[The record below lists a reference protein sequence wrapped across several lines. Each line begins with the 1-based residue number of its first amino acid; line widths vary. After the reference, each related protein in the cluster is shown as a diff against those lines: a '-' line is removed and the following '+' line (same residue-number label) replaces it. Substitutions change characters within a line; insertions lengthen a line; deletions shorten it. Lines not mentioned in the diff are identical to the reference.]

1 MPAPDSVRN
10 LVQIYRDNA
19 DDYRK
24 PDFNE
29 HQTRVQFINPFWKA
43 LGWDVDN
50 SAGFAEAYKDV
61 INEAALKVGGS
72 TKAPDYSFGIAGTRK
87 FFLEAKKPSVN
98 IEAEND
104 PAYQLRRYAYTA
116 KFPLS
121 VLTNFR
127 QLAIYDGKIAP
138 DRSDKASIA
147 RLKFYTLDQLE
158 ASWDEIAALISREAV
173 LKGAFDRFAAAKTK
187 RGIAPVDVAFL
198 REIEGWREALARDI
212 AAKNSIGQTELN
224 LAVGRIIDRIIF
236 LRICEENGVE
246 PGAPLLA
253 LKSGPNLYPRLLALF
268 YKANERYNSGLFH
281 FDPKDKR
288 GEAPD
293 EITPALIVS
302 NATIKS
308 IMARLFY
315 PETPYAF
322 DVLPLDILGQIYER
336 FLGKVIVV
344 NGKKASVEEK
354 PEVRKADG
362 VYYTPS
368 YIVNYIVAQTVGKL
382 LETRAP
388 TDKEKLRIL
397 DPACGSGSFLLG
409 AYDYL
414 LKWHLQWYCDNEPEK
429 WAKKADPPIY
439 QIIASD
445 SGHAH
450 YRLTARERKRI
461 VLDHIYG
468 VDLDAQAV
476 EVTKLSLALKVL
488 EGETAENIDNALK
501 NHNERGLPDLGANI
515 QCGNSLIE
523 PDFYSPKDPNEW
535 ARRNAL
541 SDDERARINDFDWR
555 AQFPN
560 VFKAG
565 GFDAVIGNP
574 PYGAELSEIERS
586 YLSIKYRI
594 GTTDTAA
601 LMMERG
607 RENTK
612 NGGLNGMIV
621 PKPFSYS
628 SSWTKLRALLLGE
641 ITEIVDVGK
650 AWTNVKLEQLI
661 YISKKGVSNPKYISS
676 KRFDEAFVEAGDIE
690 KSRCEIFGFLLNGVS
705 EAELLIGLKMRESG
719 KFLGEIVSNTRG
731 GMFQK
736 AVDDAQKTASLRVIG
751 GAQVQRGHLRG
762 EKGWVS
768 ADAIAANARV
778 KSESILVQNIVAHIQ
793 NPTDHIKI
801 TASMV
806 AGIENKIAI
815 LDTVNQLENASKL
828 NSQFLLALLHSRLIN
843 WYVYRFIFAKSIRT
857 MHFDTP
863 VSDKIPIPK
872 LDLSKNSDATKHD
885 QIAQLVETMLQLRA
899 DLPAATGAQ
908 KSALEKRIATTDRQI
923 DALVYRLYGLSEEE
937 IALVEEA

>member
-1 MPAPDSVRN
+1 MPAPDAVRQ
-10 LVQIYRDNA
+10 LVQTFRDNA
-19 DDYRK
+19 VDYRK

-61 INEAALKVGGS
+61 VNEAALKVGGS

-87 FFLEAKKPSVN
+87 FFLEAKKPNVN

-116 KFPLS
+116 KFSLS

-138 DRSDKASIA
+138 ERSDKASIA
-147 RLKFYTLDQLE
+147 RLKFYTLDE
-158 ASWDEIAALISREAV
+158 FENNWDEIAALISREAV

-187 RGIAPVDVAFL
+187 RGTAPVDVAFL

-212 AAKNSIGQTELN
+212 AAKNAIGQTELN
-224 LAVGRIIDRIIF
+224 LAVGRLIDRIIF

-246 PGAPLLA
+246 PGAPLMA

-281 FDPKDKR
+281 FDARDKR

-293 EITPALIVS
+293 EITPALTVS

-308 IMARLFY
+308 ILARLFY

-336 FLGKVIVV
+336 FLGKIIVLD
-344 NGKKASVEEK
+344 GKSARVEEK
-354 PEVRKADG
+354 PEVRKAGG

-368 YIVNYIVAQTVGKL
+368 YIVSYIIAQTVGKL

-388 TDKEKLRIL
+388 TDVEKIKIC

-414 LKWHLQWYCDNEPEK
+414 LKWHLQWYLDNDPQI
-429 WAKKADPPIY
+429 WAKKPNPPLY
-439 QIIASD
+439 QIIAPD
-445 SGHAH
+445 SSHAH

-515 QCGNSLIE
+515 KCGNSLIG
-523 PDFYSPKDPNEW
+523 PDFYNPKDPDEW

-541 SDDERARINDFDWR
+541 SDQERARINDFDWR
-555 AQFPN
+555 AQFSA

-565 GFDAVIGNP
+565 GFDVAVGNP
-574 PYGAELSEIERS
+574 PYVQSRSGQLAELDKS
-586 YLSIKYRI
+586 YFEEKFETAEYQLNLYALFLEQGIKLLR
-594 GTTDTAA
+594 
-601 LMMERG
+601 R
-607 RENTK
+607 
-612 NGGLNGMIV
+612 GGLLGFIV
-621 PKPFSYS
+621 PNYWLSTEYD
-628 SSWTKLRALLLGE
+628 TRLREFLFRKNQVRELINVYKVFEDATVDTLVITAVSGAGE
-641 ITEIVDVGK
+641 PHEPVVLKSVSRAFRSIAER
-650 AWTNVKLEQLI
+650 LE
-661 YISKKGVSNPKYISS
+661 
-676 KRFDEAFVEAGDIE
+676 AIE
-690 KSRCEIFGFLLNGVS
+690 KTRVGV
-705 EAELLIGLKMRESG
+705 
-719 KFLGEIVSNTRG
+719 
-731 GMFQK
+731 
-736 AVDDAQKTASLRVIG
+736 
-751 GAQVQRGHLRG
+751 
-762 EKGWVS
+762 
-768 ADAIAANARV
+768 
-778 KSESILVQNIVAHIQ
+778 
-793 NPTDHIKI
+793 
-801 TASMV
+801 
-806 AGIENKIAI
+806 
-815 LDTVNQLENASKL
+815 
-828 NSQFLLALLHSRLIN
+828 
-843 WYVYRFIFAKSIRT
+843 
-857 MHFDTP
+857 
-863 VSDKIPIPK
+863 
-872 LDLSKNSDATKHD
+872 
-885 QIAQLVETMLQLRA
+885 
-899 DLPAATGAQ
+899 
-908 KSALEKRIATTDRQI
+908 
-923 DALVYRLYGLSEEE
+923 
-937 IALVEEA
+937 

>member
-1 MPAPDSVRN
+1 MPAPDAVRK

-24 PDFNE
+24 SDFNE

-87 FFLEAKKPSVN
+87 FFLEAKKPAVN

-158 ASWDEIAALISREAV
+158 ENWDEIAGLISREAV

-187 RGIAPVDVAFL
+187 RGTAPVDVAFL
-198 REIEGWREALARDI
+198 REIEGWREMLARDI
-212 AAKNSIGQTELN
+212 AAKNSIGETELN

-246 PGAPLLA
+246 PGAPLMA

-288 GEAPD
+288 GENPD
-293 EITPALIVS
+293 EITPALTIS
-302 NATIKS
+302 NVAIKN
-308 IMARLFY
+308 ILARLFY

-344 NGKKASVEEK
+344 NGKNAAVEEK
-354 PEVRKADG
+354 PEVRKAGG

-368 YIVNYIVAQTVGKL
+368 YIVNYIVAQTVGKQ

-388 TDKEKLRIL
+388 DDKEKLKIL

-414 LKWHLQWYCDNEPEK
+414 LKWHLQWYCDNDPQQ
-429 WAKKADPPIY
+429 WAKKTGPPIY
-439 QIIASD
+439 QIIAPHS
-445 SGHAH
+445 SHAQ
-450 YRLTARERKRI
+450 YQLTARERKRI

-515 QCGNSLIE
+515 KCGNSLIE
-523 PDFYSPKDPNEW
+523 PDFYNPTDSDEW
-535 ARRNAL
+535 TRRNAL
-541 SDDERARINDFDWR
+541 SEAERARINDFNWR
-555 AQFPN
+555 AAFPAI
-560 VFKAG
+560 FKAG

-574 PYGAELSEIERS
+574 PYGAEIGEIERS
-586 YLSIKYRI
+586 YLSKKYKI

-607 RENTK
+607 RQNTK
-612 NGGLNGMIV
+612 SGGLNGMIV

-628 SSWTKLRALLLGE
+628 SSWAKLRTLFLGE
-641 ITEIVDVGK
+641 ITEIIDVGK
-650 AWTNVKLEQLI
+650 AWNNVKLEQLI
-661 YISKKGVSNPKYISS
+661 YVSEKGASNPKYTSL
-676 KRFDEAFVEAGDIE
+676 KRFEEVFVEAGLIE
-690 KSRCEIFGFLLNGVS
+690 KSHCKEFGFLLNGIG
-705 EAELLIGLKMRESG
+705 EAELSIGLKMRKSG
-719 KFLGEIVSNTRG
+719 AFLGDFVSNTRG
-731 GMFQK
+731 GMFQH
-736 AVDDAQKTASLRVIG
+736 AINDAERVANLRVIG
-751 GAQVQRGHLRG
+751 GAQVQRNHLQG
-762 EKGWVS
+762 EKGWI
-768 ADAIAANARV
+768 ATDAIRSNAKV

-801 TASMV
+801 TASMAV
-806 AGIENKIAI
+806 GLENKIAI

-828 NSQFLLALLHSRLIN
+828 DSQFLIALLHSRLIN
-843 WYVYRFIFAKSIRT
+843 WYVYRFIFAKAIRT
-857 MHFDTP
+857 MHFDRP
-863 VSDKIPIPK
+863 VSDKIPIPN
-872 LDLSKNSDATKHD
+872 LDLSKKSDKTRHD
-885 QIAQLVETMLQLRA
+885 QIVQLVETMLQLYA
-899 DLPAATGAQ
+899 DLPGAQ
-908 KSALEKRIATTDRQI
+908 KAALEKRIATTDGQI
-923 DALVYRLYGLSEEE
+923 DALVYQLYGLSDDE
-937 IALVEEA
+937 IALVEGA